1 MRDRIM
7 VALDLPDA
15 ASARAMAQTLV
26 GEVGW
31 VKVGMT
37 LFYAEGASI
46 VQELKEMGF
55 RVFVDL
61 KLHDIPYQVEGA
73 SAALVSA
80 GADMFTV
87 HASGGRAM
95 LEGAMRATTDAAA
108 RAGVER
114 PLVVAVTI
122 LTSLDDAALCETG
135 WAVSAAEAV
144 RSLATVARNA
154 GCDGVVCSPKEASV
168 MRSLLGP
175 DAAIVTP
182 GIRPAGEASEDQLRV
197 ATPRAALDAGASH
210 LVIGRP
216 ITAAEDP
223 VSAVRWIVEGARS

>member
-15 ASARAMAQTLV
+15 ASARAMARTLV

-46 VQELKEMGF
+46 VRELKEMGF
-55 RVFVDL
+55 HVFVDL
-61 KLHDIPYQVEGA
+61 KLHDIPHQVEGA

-114 PLVVAVTI
+114 PFVVAVTI
-122 LTSLDDAALCETG
+122 LTSLDDAALAKTG

-223 VSAVRWIVEGARS
+223 VSAVRRIVEGARS